1 VSGEART
8 VVHARTPGDDR
19 PGHLRAVGRPI
30 GGPAPGE
37 VAVEV
42 QAALLDPLAPAP
54 TDDGTVVGRA
64 AAGVVTAVGDAVAG
78 LAVGDGVALP
88 ALLPCRRCPLCR
100 AGRGNL
106 CPDARRPGVD
116 VDGWLVDRILVPAHQ
131 LISRPASIPAPLAAT
146 VAGPAATAMN
156 AVKRAGA
163 GPGLRVGVL
172 GLDAVGLHLVQLA
185 ALAGA
190 EVVAVDDREA
200 ARDRAEEVGAD
211 ETATL
216 GDGSLTDALGG
227 PVDRLL
233 VTDERRPHGDAL
245 GALQAGGR
253 LVLVDL
259 PAPATASLPV
269 DELVRRELDVVGA
282 TGLTLPDVVELFD
295 LAAEG
300 RLILTTALAGQHTAD
315 EPVDA
320 EAALG
325 ADGDGRPV
333 SVDPRPA
340 GS

>member
-1 VSGEART
+1 MSGEART

-30 GGPAPGE
+30 DGPAPGE

-42 QAALLDPLAPAP
+42 HAALLDPLAPPP
-54 TDDGTVVGRA
+54 THDGTVVGRA
-64 AAGVVTAVGDAVAG
+64 AAGVVSAVGDAVAG

-88 ALLPCRRCPLCR
+88 AVLPCRRCPMCR

-106 CPDARRPGVD
+106 CPDVRWPGID

-131 LISRPASIPAPLAAT
+131 VVSRPASIPAPLAAT
-146 VAGPAATAMN
+146 VAGPAATALN

-163 GPGLRVGVL
+163 GPGLRVAVL

-185 ALAGA
+185 SLTGA
-190 EVVAVDDREA
+190 EVVAVDDREV
-200 ARDRAEEVGAD
+200 ARDRAAEVGAD
-211 ETATL
+211 ETAAL
-216 GDGSLTDALGG
+216 EGGPLTDALGG

-233 VTDERRPHGDAL
+233 VTDERHPTADAL
-245 GALQAGGR
+245 AVLNAGGR

-259 PAPATASLPV
+259 PASATTSLPV
-269 DELVRRELDVVGA
+269 GELVRRELDVVGA

-300 RLILTTALAGQHTAD
+300 RLILTTALAGQHTVDGLA
-315 EPVDA
+315 DA

-325 ADGDGRPV
+325 AGGDGRPIA
-333 SVDPRPA
+333 VDPRVTA
-340 GS
+340 G